1 MYTTHQSKLP
11 VLMEVHA
18 ANGGGVAG
26 EDLEA
31 LAGLGVPD
39 AERTVRGAAD
49 DQVAH
54 HLRGPDAARVAH

>member
-1 MYTTHQSKLP
+1 
-11 VLMEVHA
+11 MEVHA
-18 ANGGGVAG
+18 ADGGRVAG

-39 AERTVRGAAD
+39 AERAVRGAAD